1 MQEKKDYPA
10 IVDKESFLCVGSMKP
25 PPIRK
30 SCRKREMISDS
41 AESFDFEYSECLEA
55 MDTFDH
61 RPVFPTDFRKTRK
74 NCLRSD
80 ATRSFVDIP
89 YSRDFLRKPRLFCV
103 QRLSAA
109 QAAPQPARGGMG
121 EMPMRFG

>member
-55 MDTFDH
+55 MDME
-61 RPVFPTDFRKTRK
+61 REISEIIEKRKAGSTEVLGMI
-74 NCLRSD
+74 LRL
-80 ATRSFVDIP
+80 AEMK
-89 YSRDFLRKPRLFCV
+89 YSCVV
-103 QRLSAA
+103 QR
-109 QAAPQPARGGMG
+109 
-121 EMPMRFG
+121 EEK